1 MLVKALKYIAISYLG
16 GIFLHAI
23 FFSDVRI
30 IEIPLILFITAL
42 GIAAISKKYLFIALI
57 CIGAGIGIIHYST
70 TINHNE
76 QHILDVFVEN
86 NEFISLEGKIISYP
100 INHESYTSF
109 IIVAENLIFK
119 DQSLDIKTQVLV
131 KTDHYTDYEYG
142 MRIVTRAEIKKPE
155 AFETDSGRIF
165 NYDKFL
171 AKDDVYYTM
180 SFAESLIIDVGEPS
194 LVRYLYTFKQKF
206 LDVIYRNIPSPES
219 GLLAGILFGEKEAL
233 GQELE
238 DKFRVV
244 GLMHIVVLSGYNVS
258 IIINVFMK
266 LLVFLPRSLRAILA
280 VLGIISFALL
290 VGAGPTVIR
299 ASIMAVFIVLANIVS
314 RPYVIERGL
323 FIAGIIMVI
332 LNPRILL
339 FDISFQLSFL
349 ATYGLIVLSPWLEEK
364 FKKLPKAFAIQ
375 ESAIATI
382 AAQIMV
388 APLIIYSIGEFSIIS
403 PIVNVL
409 VLFAVPYAMAFG
421 FISAVASLIMPILA
435 MPLSFIAIYL
445 LKYQLVIVD
454 LFSNIPYAN
463 ISFPPFHFV
472 FMIIMYIGIF
482 WWIQKIRNKNTL
494 LQK

>member
-1 MLVKALKYIAISYLG
+1 MLVKALKYIAMGYLG
-16 GIFLHAI
+16 GIFVHSL
-23 FFSDVRI
+23 FFSDVHI
-30 IEIPLILFITAL
+30 IQISLILFV
-42 GIAAISKKYLFIALI
+42 IAVVMATLSRKYLFAALI
-57 CIGAGIGIIHYST
+57 CIGAGIGIFHYST

-76 QHILDVFVEN
+76 QHILDMFVEN

-109 IIVAENLIFK
+109 VVGIENLLFR
-119 DQSLDIKTQVLV
+119 DQSLDVTTQVLV
-131 KTDHYTDYEYG
+131 KTDNYTNYEYG
-142 MRIVTRAEIKKPE
+142 MYVATKGEIKKPE

-165 NYDKFL
+165 DYDKFL
-171 AKDDVYYTM
+171 AKDDIYYTM
-180 SFAESLIIDVGEPS
+180 SFAESSIIDIGEPS
-194 LVRYLYTFKQKF
+194 VVRSLYAFKKTF
-206 LDVIYRNIPSPES
+206 LDVIYKNIPSPES

-238 DKFRVV
+238 DKFRIV

-266 LLVFLPRSLRAILA
+266 FLIFLPRSLRAILA

-349 ATYGLIVLSPWLEEK
+349 ATYGLIALSPWLEEK
-364 FKKLPKAFAIQ
+364 FKKLPKAFAIR
-375 ESAIATI
+375 ESAVATI

-388 APLIIYSIGEFSIIS
+388 APLIIYSIGEFSVIS
-403 PIVNVL
+403 PVVNVL

-421 FISAVASLIMPILA
+421 FISAVAGLIIPIVA

-445 LKYQLVIVD
+445 LKYQLIVVD

-463 ISFPPFHFV
+463 ISFPPFHFI
-472 FMIIMYIGIF
+472 FMIIMYVGIF
-482 WWIQKIRNKNTL
+482 WWVKKIQTKNDER
-494 LQK
+494 QA